1 MTLINDSIED
11 VKTSLIYAIK
21 KELTETYPKEFG
33 DYRSERG
40 DIYTKVYWEDTVR
53 FQPKFPICVLSPS
66 RDVREGYNEISYRKG
81 EDGAMYKRVVKRSF
95 LTVTIDI
102 SDMGIEEGQGKKSS
116 LKASSFVHKVA
127 RQLRSYFNGDEKLN
141 WFSGNEFYPKQ
152 IGITVDDNINIVSD
166 WSDTDTFHRCTFDI
180 TLGWDEENIIPIDKA
195 HGAKISVSEN
205 TNLLDEFTIEID
217 KGD

>member
-1 MTLINDSIED
+1 M
-11 VKTSLIYAIK
+11 
-21 KELTETYPKEFG
+21 
-33 DYRSERG
+33 
-40 DIYTKVYWEDTVR
+40 
-53 FQPKFPICVLSPS
+53 SPS

-81 EDGAMYKRVVKRSF
+81 EDGQMYKRLVKRSF